1 MAGRKLGQKTR
12 RQSFSCLNLKTLLST
27 NNRNIY
33 QIFIYLMSLN
43 SGKCTR
49 KWRGSKY
56 QCEYLGSSEPMFW
69 WTWIF
74 HKLNLLL
81 QIAFGHVWV
90 ATLHTLRSTGKKTHK
105 ALWDLVSA
113 LPYIAKHSAF
123 GWLLLSISGL
133 FLFTSPTSG
142 PPHRLSSTW
151 NVPSSHI
158 LINPLKPFDI
168 SSDTVSIQKPFLNL
182 QAGHVRSAQLYMV
195 MESLSSI

>member
-1 MAGRKLGQKTR
+1 MRLWIGTNSWPRRHFLPREGMAGRKPGQKTR

-90 ATLHTLRSTGKKTHK
+90 ATLHNSEKHRKK
-105 ALWDLVSA
+105 DPQGSV
-113 LPYIAKHSAF
+113 
-123 GWLLLSISGL
+123 GSGL
-133 FLFTSPTSG
+133 CS
-142 PPHRLSSTW
+142 PPHRKTLCLWLAASQHFWPLSFHF
-151 NVPSSHI
+151 SHI
-158 LINPLKPFDI
+158 RTSTQTVLHLKCSI
-168 SSDTVSIQKPFLNL
+168 LTYSD
-182 QAGHVRSAQLYMV
+182 
-195 MESLSSI
+195 